1 MSHSLHGRRDL
12 LAGAAAIA
20 VGASISTT
28 ARPAAAQSTVRYS
41 VGTEAPKFRAP
52 ADATDCHFHIY
63 DNRFPP
69 APGGLAAPDALPVD
83 YRALQA
89 RLGTTRG
96 VVVQPSLYGV
106 DNRPT
111 LEGMAVLGPNFR
123 GVAVVNTSV
132 TDAELQRMHGL
143 GIRGIR
149 FNLAQAGA
157 TTLDMLEPLSQRV
170 DALGWHCQINM
181 PGDKI
186 VEAADAFQR
195 IRGKLVFDHLAHCP
209 QPEGVESETFKLIR
223 RLLDKGNTWVKLSGA
238 YADTKVGPP
247 SYSDASAVARALAAA
262 APTRMVW
269 GSDWPHPTEKLD
281 NKPDDAVLF
290 DLLTVWVPDEAARKR
305 VLVDNPAKLYDFPK
319 A

>member
-1 MSHSLHGRRDL
+1 MITLDPSRRRVL
-12 LAGAAAIA
+12 GGAAAA
-20 VGASISTT
+20 TLGASLGLR
-28 ARPAAAQSTVRYS
+28 ARPASAQHAVRYS
-41 VGTEAPKFRAP
+41 TGSAAPQFKVPPNTA
-52 ADATDCHFHIY
+52 DCHFHIY

-69 APGGLAAPDALPVD
+69 AAGGLPAPDATPED

-96 VVVQPSLYGV
+96 VVVQPSLYGT

-111 LEGMAVLGPNFR
+111 LAGMAALGPNFR
-123 GVAVVNTSV
+123 GVAVVTPAVS
-132 TDAELQRMHGL
+132 DAELHRLHGL

-149 FNLAQAGA
+149 FNLAQAGT

-186 VEAADAFQR
+186 AAASDTFLK

-209 QPEGVESETFKLIR
+209 QPAGVQSDTFKLMR
-223 RLLDKGNTWVKLSGA
+223 RLLDQGNTWVKLTGL
-238 YADTKVGPP
+238 YADTTVGPP
-247 SYSDASAVARALAAA
+247 SYADTVAVARAFAAA
-262 APTRMVW
+262 APTRCVW
-269 GSDWPHPTEKLD
+269 GTDWPHPTERQDK
-281 NKPDDAVLF
+281 KPDDALLLDLF
-290 DLLTVWVPDEAARKR
+290 PTFVPNEADRTR
-305 VLVDNPAKLYDFPK
+305 ILVDNPAELYDFPK